1 MASKAQSNTMMVAAF
16 DFGTTYSGYA
26 YSFSHDPNTIQT
38 NQNWYAGGGAS
49 RLVSLTPTYVLL
61 NPKERFDKFGFEA
74 EDKYA
79 SLAEGGKHHGWRL
92 FWRFKMVLHSTKHL
106 TKDVEVEDFCGKKMK
121 AFPLFVMSI
130 KYLKEHLFAAI
141 TRQTTGFEETDIL
154 YVLTVPAIWDDNAK
168 CFMREAAV
176 TAGVDPRRLKLAL
189 EPECAS
195 VQCET
200 LSMAFKGAV
209 TVQGSQFMVVDLGG
223 GTADISVH
231 ERKADGT
238 LKEIHISSGGPW
250 GGIFVDENYMKML
263 NELFGEK
270 AITELRKTEMNDY
283 FDVIREFEHK
293 KRSFDTE
300 KTNQLIVRISASLR
314 DLAEK
319 YSSKSL
325 EERIG
330 TLQID
335 NVIAKKGKDKL
346 QFDTA
351 IVKAWFERP
360 IDLLMR
366 HLKSI
371 LAEPKMR
378 SVHTVILVGGFGE
391 SPYVQRRIKSEITG
405 VRLIVPSE
413 AGLTVLKGAVRT
425 THENPEYTTDPG
437 CELLGTI
444 RLECSKDIPLQHQVL
459 ETTFMFGDTELLVKK
474 KNMSTGK
481 VAYMDFE
488 CFK

>member
-1 MASKAQSNTMMVAAF
+1 
-16 DFGTTYSGYA
+16 
-26 YSFSHDPNTIQT
+26 
-38 NQNWYAGGGAS
+38 
-49 RLVSLTPTYVLL
+49 
-61 NPKERFDKFGFEA
+61 
-74 EDKYA
+74 
-79 SLAEGGKHHGWRL
+79 GK
-92 FWRFKMVLHSTKHL
+92 
-106 TKDVEVEDFCGKKMK
+106 
-121 AFPLFVMSI
+121 
-130 KYLKEHLFAAI
+130 
-141 TRQTTGFEETDIL
+141 
-154 YVLTVPAIWDDNAK
+154 
-168 CFMREAAV
+168 
-176 TAGVDPRRLKLAL
+176 AGVDPRRLKLAL

-238 LKEIHISSGGPW
+238 LKEIHITSGGPW
-250 GGIFVDENYMKML
+250 GGIYVDENYMKML

-270 AITELRKTEMNDY
+270 AITELRKTEINDY

-335 NVIAKKGKDKL
+335 NAIAKKGKDKL

-351 IVKAWFERP
+351 IFKAWFERP

-366 HLKSI
+366 HLKSL

-413 AGLTVLKGAVRT
+413 AGLTVLKGAVRFGLNPDIVSSRIMKYTYGVAGYRDFDEKKHPEGKKKWLNGEWSVPKCFNVYIRVNDEVRVNQQVIMKSIPTSEITLTSVYRT
-425 THENPEYTTDPG
+425 TQENPEYTTDPG

-459 ETTFMFGDTELLVKK
+459 ETTFMFGGTELLVKK
-474 KNMSTGK
+474 KNKTTGK
-481 VAYMDFE
+481 ETDMTFE
-488 CFK
+488 CFQ

>member
-1 MASKAQSNTMMVAAF
+1 
-16 DFGTTYSGYA
+16 
-26 YSFSHDPNTIQT
+26 
-38 NQNWYAGGGAS
+38 
-49 RLVSLTPTYVLL
+49 
-61 NPKERFDKFGFEA
+61 
-74 EDKYA
+74 
-79 SLAEGGKHHGWRL
+79 GK
-92 FWRFKMVLHSTKHL
+92 
-106 TKDVEVEDFCGKKMK
+106 
-121 AFPLFVMSI
+121 
-130 KYLKEHLFAAI
+130 
-141 TRQTTGFEETDIL
+141 
-154 YVLTVPAIWDDNAK
+154 
-168 CFMREAAV
+168 
-176 TAGVDPRRLKLAL
+176 AGVDPRRLKLAL

-413 AGLTVLKGAVRT
+413 AGLTVLKGAVRFGLNPDIVHVRAGYRDFDEKKHPEEKKKLLNGEWSVPKCLNVYIRVIDEVEVNQQVIMKSIPTCEITLTSVYRT